1 MDVLLGGLA
10 PLGVV
15 TRTETAPDPAG
26 ATAVT
31 EVADLTLNDE
41 ADVLPKVTDVA
52 PERPLPEIVATVPP
66 ASGPADGDRPVTTG
80 DVLGG

>member
-1 MDVLLGGLA
+1 VDALLGGLV
-10 PLGVV
+10 PVGVV
-15 TRTETAPDPAG
+15 TFTETAPDPAG

-41 ADVLPKVTDVA
+41 ADVPPNVTDVA
-52 PERPLPEIVATVPP
+52 PERPLPEIVTNVPP